1 MFSNL
6 TSQVSGWMGKKG
18 EGEGEKPEDGAPPS
32 TEPQPE
38 ENPPAEDSTGDAAK
52 KDASPTKGGS
62 RLEMLGN
69 LGGLGGSV
77 KSQMSSWLGGGIPG
91 LNKKPEAAEGDAPAD
106 AAATT
111 PPAKS
116 PSKEKD
122 DDASSA
128 TGSADS
134 EGHVDSIPTTPTD
147 DKEGGQTMGAV
158 STKAIAGAKSFGN
171 FLYSAV
177 NKAGKSVTEA
187 SAKIKKTVEEN
198 SILGE
203 FNKEQEAF
211 IKDNLAK
218 GGGAAVAPWIGCP
231 NQEALKEECLS
242 LSTDRRNFVRAPPEG
257 VDFTFDYETQF
268 PVCQAILA
276 EDPNLE
282 KMRFD
287 LVPKVISE
295 ENFWRNY
302 LYRVNLI
309 CQANEVSSMVQE
321 SGGGSVD
328 RTNSQDGQ
336 APETAASPEELGK
349 THDLAADFVNDFATD
364 NPADLEE
371 VKESIKKLGLGAT
384 DVTEEEWERELEAE
398 LQDYEMVGG
407 GDDKSIEL
415 LDSDLTDL
423 K

>member
-1 MFSNL
+1 MA
-6 TSQVSGWMGKKG
+6 KKG
-18 EGEGEKPEDGAPPS
+18 EEGEKGAEEGAPP
-32 TEPQPE
+32 TEETQGE
-38 ENPPAEDSTGDAAK
+38 VVVEDEVADLAK
-52 KDASPTKGGS
+52 KETSPTKGGS

-69 LGGLGGSV
+69 LSGNLGGLGGSV
-77 KSQMSSWLGGGIPG
+77 KNQMSGLGSWLGGGISG
-91 LNKKPEAAEGDAPAD
+91 LKKGEPTEGDPSAEPSASPVTS
-106 AAATT
+106 AKGSPTT
-111 PPAKS
+111 
-116 PSKEKD
+116 EKD
-122 DDASSA
+122 EDASSD
-128 TGSADS
+128 TGGADS
-134 EGHVDSIPTTPTD
+134 DGHVDSLPTTPTE

-177 NKAGKSVTEA
+177 NKAGAKVTEA

-211 IKDNLAK
+211 IKDKLAK
-218 GGGAAVAPWIGCP
+218 GGGAPVAPWVGCP
-231 NQEALKEECLS
+231 NQDALKEECLS
-242 LSTDRRNFVRAPPEG
+242 LSSDRRNFVRAPPEG
-257 VDFTFDYETQF
+257 VDFSFDYETQF

-282 KMRFD
+282 KMRFE
-287 LVPKVISE
+287 LVPKVITE

-321 SGGGSVD
+321 SEGGSVD
-328 RTNSQDGQ
+328 RTNSVDGQ
-336 APETAASPEELGK
+336 APDSWRAPPQADGEQGKLHDTAGEFISDAYES
-349 THDLAADFVNDFATD
+349 ND
-364 NPADLEE
+364 PADLEE
-371 VKESIKKLGLGAT
+371 VKESIKKLGLGA
-384 DVTEEEWERELEAE
+384 DNLTEEDWERELEAE
-398 LQDYEMVGG
+398 LQDYEMVA
-407 GDDKSIEL
+407 DDKSMEL